1 VGTIASAARHAAAVR
16 IAVLIVAQT
25 TAISYPPAPA
35 GLDVKLSGYLEA
47 SKGQQ
52 RNAWRDMEPLN
63 EDGTVNGYVEI
74 ARGDSTKWEFRIP
87 LNRREVDRMIPKEL
101 GGYPINYGFMPRTIS
116 YDGDPADIVFLGPA
130 LAAGEIVK
138 GRIVGVMRMTDT
150 GDLDDKVVASPLDT
164 GGGAAYRL
172 EAADRERMERF
183 FNTYKKHEG
192 KVTRITGWGDEKD
205 ARAFIARTRSFFR

>member
-1 VGTIASAARHAAAVR
+1 
-16 IAVLIVAQT
+16 
-25 TAISYPPAPA
+25 
-35 GLDVKLSGYLEA
+35 
-47 SKGQQ
+47 
-52 RNAWRDMEPLN
+52 MEPLN